1 VGMRYSAVALLATLG
16 LSACGDPARHALGPF
31 ADPINPDGLIAV
43 DTIIDYKTHPGAGA
57 PRIVSRED
65 VRLPKMVGPR
75 NTVASVMMG
84 FVVDTSGFVI
94 RNSVRIGWAPGREVA
109 DAFRDWLRDA
119 QFAPIRRG
127 GRPLRAAYRNLVVLF
142 PAYR

>member
-1 VGMRYSAVALLATLG
+1 MRYFAVALIATLG
-16 LSACGDPARHALGPF
+16 LGACGDPARHALGPF
-31 ADPINPDGLIAV
+31 AEPMNPDGLITV
-43 DTIIDYKTHPGAGA
+43 DTVIDFKVQLGSSA

-65 VRLPKMVGPR
+65 VRIPKMVGTR
-75 NTVASVMMG
+75 DVVASVNMN

-119 QFAPIRRG
+119 QFQPIRRG

-142 PAYR
+142 PGRG